1 MDKTTPGKNTGDA
14 ATVAADSKCDE
25 VYTYDAALKHDPATT
40 CYYEK
45 MAMKETV
52 LKYDAS
58 KNAFQLAI
66 GATAIIFTVITFAF

>member
-1 MDKTTPGKNTGDA
+1 LDKTTPGVNGAK
-14 ATVAADSKCDE
+14 ATVAPDKICDE

>member
-14 ATVAADSKCDE
+14 ATVAADKICDE
-25 VYTYDAALKHDPATT
+25 VYTYDVALKHVPATT

-58 KNAFQLAI
+58 KNAVQLAI
-66 GATAIIFTVITFAF
+66 GATAIIFTAVSFAF